1 MQEPKRTEG
10 VRRRVPLTRE
20 RVLDAAIVLA
30 DEGGIEH
37 VTMRRLGNRLG
48 VEAMALYKHLANKNE
63 ILDGIVEAV
72 IGEIVI
78 PHPDTQWREAMQQ
91 RAISARSVLRRH
103 PWVIG
108 LMESRGMPGPVTLK
122 YVDSVI
128 GSLRSGGFSLEL
140 AGHAFWL
147 LDSFVYGQVIQEVSL
162 SGPSSEALTPANDDF
177 GADDQA
183 GHYSHLLEMASEA
196 EAIGFTVDGEF
207 RFGLELIL
215 DALEAAR

>member
-1 MQEPKRTEG
+1 M
-10 VRRRVPLTRE
+10 
-20 RVLDAAIVLA
+20 LA

-37 VTMRRLGNRLG
+37 ITMRRLGGRLG

-72 IGEIVI
+72 MGEIEV
-78 PHPDTQWREAMQQ
+78 PLPDMQWRAAMRL
-91 RAISARSVLRRH
+91 RAISARAVLRRH

-128 GSLRSGGFSLEL
+128 GSLRSGGFSVAL

-147 LDSFVYGQVIQEVSL
+147 LDSYVYGHVIQEVSL
-162 SGPSSEALTPANDDF
+162 SGSASAAPTP
-177 GADDQA
+177 GADNDGASDQA
-183 GHYSHLLEMASEA
+183 GDYAHLAEMAGEA
-196 EAIGFTVDGEF
+196 GAIGFTVEGEF
-207 RFGLELIL
+207 QFGLELIL
-215 DALEAAR
+215 DALDAAR